1 MSFCS
6 AKANHSNAAFST
18 AAQGAC
24 SMVCTTAA
32 LLVASS
38 GSYYL
43 QNLESSL
50 LGVMAGALQCRGSG
64 LYLRWLMQQD
74 VDHRSLSLIATLS
87 IGMESMSIYHMV
99 LLAGHTGS
107 VLLWLSGRLWRWK
120 AWRLWRWVV
129 CSSSG
134 QGSSNQS
141 MRDFSL

>member
-1 MSFCS
+1 
-6 AKANHSNAAFST
+6 
-18 AAQGAC
+18 
-24 SMVCTTAA
+24 MVCTTAA